1 MPQAS
6 TLQDAHGP
14 YVVSRGG
21 YWLVVVTFGH
31 QPSHDS
37 RLVLVVSPPR
47 QSILA
52 KCSLVSG
59 AQLDDRVTMIAHQG
73 QSDAEE
79 ARRDIDRSRRERQ
92 EGSWGKE
99 LQDVLRAISG
109 GFIFA
114 TPLLYTM
121 EMWWIGTTAELWK
134 LMLFLGVAALISL
147 GLARSRSGGFKE
159 ETGRFARL
167 EQAVDGVALGLIGA
181 VIVLAV
187 LNRIQL
193 GDPLGMVL
201 GKVIVQAVP
210 ICIGAAVAN
219 AIFGRHG
226 ERSREGD
233 EESGGSQS
241 PGQAFIA
248 DFGATIIGAIFIAFS
263 IAPTDEVPTLAAGLD
278 YVHALAL
285 IALSLLL
292 TWIIVFVSGFGTG
305 QHEQQGPFQSPLT
318 ETVLAYLLSLLVALV
333 SLFLFDR
340 IEWGDP
346 LGELV
351 AMVLVLGLPAAVG
364 GAAGRLV
371 V

>member
-1 MPQAS
+1 MIVQMQQ
-6 TLQDAHGP
+6 TRTD
-14 YVVSRGG
+14 
-21 YWLVVVTFGH
+21 
-31 QPSHDS
+31 
-37 RLVLVVSPPR
+37 
-47 QSILA
+47 
-52 KCSLVSG
+52 
-59 AQLDDRVTMIAHQG
+59 LDRT
-73 QSDAEE
+73 
-79 ARRDIDRSRRERQ
+79 
-92 EGSWGKE
+92 GSWGKE
-99 LQDVLRAISG
+99 LQDVLRAVSG

-121 EMWWIGTTAELWK
+121 ETWWIGTTAELWK
-134 LMLFLGVAALISL
+134 LLLFLGVAGLIGF

-159 ETGRFARL
+159 ETSRFASV
-167 EQAVDGVALGLIGA
+167 EQAIDGIAVGLVGA

-193 GDPLGMVL
+193 GDPLGSVL

-210 ICIGAAVAN
+210 VSIGAAVAN
-219 AIFGRHG
+219 AIFGPHG
-226 ERSREGD
+226 ERSRQG
-233 EESGGSQS
+233 EESDGEAQS
-241 PGQAFIA
+241 AGEAFIA
-248 DFGATIIGAIFIAFS
+248 DFGATIIGAIFLAFS

-278 YVHALAL
+278 SVHALAL

-292 TWIIVFVSGFGTG
+292 TYTIVFASGFGTG

-346 LGELV
+346 LGEIV
-351 AMVLVLGLPAAVG
+351 TMVLVLGLPAAVG